1 MTMLEKRR
9 DSLTLHVL
17 HAFISR
23 VKFFS
28 KGLATLIRS
37 FTKKDEPEM

>member
-1 MTMLEKRR
+1 MLEKRR

-17 HAFISR
+17 GAFISR

-37 FTKKDEPEM
+37 SFTKKDEPEI